1 MEDAKQAEGQGT
13 GGGGGGPGVTPGGFR
28 LHRRPALA
36 PSGQEAPRW
45 GPLWHWVWPVS
56 RRHRGWR
63 LHYRLTTERPRGP
76 ARSGA
81 EEALPCGLSRAGLR
95 PVPHPRDV
103 PRSPP
108 PLTLTAL
115 AAEAFWWPKPGLHVR
130 LTPSHPS
137 LGQGRGAGA
146 ISPHPQTRSVLFL
159 SWPDPGGLRGTGH
172 LPRWTFRQFCAGACG
187 TVSGSCPKGRAARVQ
202 GAAD

>member
-108 PLTLTAL
+108 APHTHCSGCRSLLVAQARPPR
-115 AAEAFWWPKPGLHVR
+115 AAHTQPPEPGAGPWGR
-130 LTPSHPS
+130 GYQPTPSNPERVVSELAGPRGPEGNRASPS
-137 LGQGRGAGA
+137 MDFQAILCWCLWYGVWKLSKGQSRKG
-146 ISPHPQTRSVLFL
+146 
-159 SWPDPGGLRGTGH
+159 
-172 LPRWTFRQFCAGACG
+172 
-187 TVSGSCPKGRAARVQ
+187 SGCS
-202 GAAD
+202 